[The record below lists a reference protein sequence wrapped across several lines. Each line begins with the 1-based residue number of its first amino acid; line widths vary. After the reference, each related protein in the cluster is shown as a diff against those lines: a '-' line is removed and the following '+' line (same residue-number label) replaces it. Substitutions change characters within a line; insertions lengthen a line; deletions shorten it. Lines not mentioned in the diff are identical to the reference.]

1 MLWPL
6 QVVEAMLEV
15 IIVLWTAWHVRL
27 FIWEAGEYRSK
38 RTGRF
43 SLRKYIDQGLSFYKV
58 LDMMRLVFVL
68 VAIQLWFQILLDSSR
83 QFPLETNDYVDL
95 EEVADKMQ
103 LYRTLASSV
112 LLTALFSLL
121 QYSELN
127 DKMALIT
134 RTVAVAFQDILYFMI
149 LAFIV
154 FFVFALVG
162 HLLFGGELVEWSEL
176 GKSINTAWTL
186 VQGEYG
192 FDMLETAGDSSFFQ
206 SFVTTI
212 YFYSYMLMVLLLLMN
227 MLIAILMDGY
237 THAKGVADSAVEE
250 NLRFNV
256 GPVMPH
262 VKRQAHFLLATPEY
276 YVKHWL
282 FVGGLISKHP
292 DEDIKWVRWNDEKW
306 MKLLNEVMKCLRQ
319 KQQNPRQ
326 CEMSV
331 LILNLKEITQQPR
344 SEVIKQVYYQF
355 QDRRFRRPTDLNR
368 PFEEPDTDKVRIA
381 PPR

>member
-1 MLWPL
+1 M
-6 QVVEAMLEV
+6 
-15 IIVLWTAWHVRL
+15 
-27 FIWEAGEYRSK
+27 YRSK
-38 RTGRF
+38 KTGQF

-58 LDMMRLVFVL
+58 LDILRLIFVL
-68 VAIQLWFQILLDSSR
+68 FAIVLWIQILLDTSR
-83 QFPLETNDYVDL
+83 QFPLDTSEYVDL

-103 LYRTLASSV
+103 LYRTLTSSV

-134 RTVAVAFQDILYFMI
+134 RTVSVAFQDILYFMI

-162 HLLFGGELVEWSEL
+162 HLLFGGELAEWSEL

-192 FDMLETAGDSSFFQ
+192 FESLEATGDSSFFK
-206 SFVTTI
+206 SVVTTI

-237 THAKGVADSAVEE
+237 THAKGIADSAVEE

-262 VKRQAHFLLATPEY
+262 VKRQVQYLLATPEY
-276 YVKHWL
+276 YALHWL
-282 FVGGLISKHP
+282 FKAGLISKHP
-292 DEDIKWVRWNDEKW
+292 DGGTKWVRWSDEKW
-306 MKLLNEVMKCLRQ
+306 MMLLNDVIKRLRD
-319 KQQNPRQ
+319 KQHNPRQ
-326 CEMSV
+326 CVMSE
-331 LILNLKEITQQPR
+331 LILTLKEITHSNR

-368 PFEEPDTDKVRIA
+368 PFEEPDTDKVRRR
-381 PPR
+381 PRSPHVLAYWAV